1 MTVTSTV
8 TIVTVTITPTTSTST
23 AYVTVTGKPPQSTST
38 SYYTV
43 TVTASQSLPT
53 QSGRCP
59 IEEWGQ
65 CGGDGYIGKCAGSC
79 GNDSVCKYKDG
90 MSRRNVGRRPCMV
103 HLLILNHDSLVFI
116 LQQAS
121 CHGSRCC
128 DRLSAIIGRGRDR
141 SWAQNMY
148 AADVRSNL
156 MTTHIY
162 NSIV

>member
-1 MTVTSTV
+1 MSFKQVIVTVTSTV

-90 MSRRNVGRRPCMV
+90 MSLARFLDIESMNQMLR
-103 HLLILNHDSLVFI
+103 LNHNSMVLI
-116 LQQAS
+116 LQQAP
-121 CHGSRCC
+121 CHGSRCG
-128 DRLSAIIGRGRDR
+128 DRLSTMIWYGGGR
-141 SWAQNMY
+141 S
-148 AADVRSNL
+148 
-156 MTTHIY
+156 
-162 NSIV
+162 